1 MLSDAFI
8 EKLDAMTERYQELE
22 GLLATREVAS
32 NPAKLRALGKE
43 FGSLAKYVRAYQA
56 LRELQ
61 ARQAEAASLIEGDGD
76 DPELRQLA
84 EEELETVEAAIEQAE
99 EHITELLITED
110 EDAARDVIVE
120 IRAGTG
126 GDEAALFVADLFR
139 MYQKLAER
147 KGWKLDVLD
156 SSPTDIGGFKEIIF
170 ELEGQDVYRLMQF
183 ESGVHRVQRIPATES
198 SGRRHTSA
206 VTVAVLPAAE
216 EVDVEI
222 SEDDLE
228 WDIFRSSGP
237 GGQSVNKTSSAVRLT
252 HRPSGIVVSMQ
263 DERSQHKNRVKALRV
278 LRSRLYERRRA
289 EEAQA
294 RGDMRRSQVGSGDRS
309 ERIRT
314 YNFPANR
321 LSDHRIGLTL
331 YSLSQIMLGELD
343 EVIDALLEH
352 DRLQR
357 LSET

>member
-22 GLLATREVAS
+22 ELLATPEVTS
-32 NPAKLRALGKE
+32 NPAKLRALSKE
-43 FGSLAKYVRAYQA
+43 FGSLAKHVRGYRA

-61 ARQAEAASLIEGDGD
+61 ARQAEAASLIGDDGD

-84 EEELETVEAAIEQAE
+84 EEEIATVEAAIEQAE
-99 EHITELLITED
+99 EEIAELLITED

-147 KGWKLDVLD
+147 KGWKLEVLD

-222 SEDDLE
+222 NEDDLE

-252 HRPSGIVVSMQ
+252 HGPTGIVVSMQ
-263 DERSQHKNRVKALRV
+263 DERSQHKNRAKALRV
-278 LRSRLYERRRA
+278 LRSRLYERKRA
-289 EEAQA
+289 EGARA

-352 DRLQR
+352 DREQR
-357 LSET
+357 LSEI

>member
-22 GLLATREVAS
+22 ELLATPEVTS
-32 NPAKLRALGKE
+32 NPAKLRALSKE
-43 FGSLAKYVRAYQA
+43 FGSLAKHVRGYRA

-61 ARQAEAASLIEGDGD
+61 ARQAEAASLIEDDGD

-84 EEELETVEAAIEQAE
+84 EEEIATVEAAIEQAE
-99 EHITELLITED
+99 EEIAELLITED

-147 KGWKLDVLD
+147 KGWKLEVLD

-222 SEDDLE
+222 NEDDLE

-252 HRPSGIVVSMQ
+252 HGPTGIVVSMQ
-263 DERSQHKNRVKALRV
+263 DERSQHKNRAKAMRV
-278 LRSRLYERRRA
+278 LRSRLYERKRA
-289 EEAQA
+289 EGARA
-294 RGDMRRSQVGSGDRS
+294 RGDMRRSQAGSGDRS

-352 DRLQR
+352 DREQR
-357 LSET
+357 LSEI

>member
-8 EKLDAMTERYQELE
+8 EKLDGMTERYQELE
-22 GLLATREVAS
+22 QLLATREVTS
-32 NPAKLRALGKE
+32 NPAKLRALSKE
-43 FGSLAKYVRAYQA
+43 FGSLAKYVREYQA

-61 ARQAEAASLIEGDGD
+61 ARQAEAAGLIEDDGD

-84 EEELETVEAAIEQAE
+84 EEELATVEAAIERAE
-99 EHITELLITED
+99 EQIAELLITED

-216 EVDVEI
+216 AVDVEI
-222 SEDDLE
+222 NEDDLE

-252 HRPSGIVVSMQ
+252 HRPTGIVVSMQ
-263 DERSQHKNRVKALRV
+263 DERSQHKNRAKALRV
-278 LRSRLYERRRA
+278 LRSRLYERKRA

-314 YNFPANR
+314 YNFPENR

-352 DRLQR
+352 DRQQR
-357 LSET
+357 LSEI